1 MGVFVDDLILVV
13 AVIVHALCAGYLG
26 GCPICAAAFPAAQQS
41 QKAFEA
47 LLDRLHLEQSDKRIP
62 MAQLGVYLGIHID
75 THQGLYTL
83 TEKKVAKLVRD
94 LEEVLGVVVMTP
106 RECSKVR
113 GKLANYSFCMQRI
126 KPFIQPF
133 NAFIG
138 GPRNNREWDAPK
150 HITAEMMD
158 VAAFLLRH
166 LAKLVQLGSPI
177 WPTR

>member
-41 QKAFEA
+41 QKAFEV

-75 THQGLYTL
+75 THQGLFTL

-94 LEEVLGVVVMTP
+94 LEEVLGVTVVVMTP

-126 KPFIQPF
+126 KPFIP
-133 NAFIG
+133 
-138 GPRNNREWDAPK
+138 
-150 HITAEMMD
+150 
-158 VAAFLLRH
+158 
-166 LAKLVQLGSPI
+166 
-177 WPTR
+177 